1 MTTYAVI
8 MSVSLIITTIML
20 VIIAK
25 QKPKNQMQQIFVVN
39 MVLLFVLCFFVLMQ
53 ILLSEPLN
61 IDPIYFDYFAY
72 IGGCFIPVSIFI
84 TSLIFTNTKITL
96 RKRHLLLLVVPIIS
110 LLMLWTNEAHHL
122 FFEKYS
128 IYMKQAIFGPFANIH
143 NAYSYLMLA
152 LAIIMFIRGA
162 IKNSGIFSKQSIL
175 ILLGIIF
182 PVGINMLGTFGI
194 VDITIYITPIMFLVA
209 VIFFALAIFKF
220 NFLNVNPVALQRIVD
235 RISDGYVVLNDD
247 NIITDFNETF
257 IDMFNLSKSQIRN
270 IHIEK
275 LLDNNKGNKGG
286 NKNLI
291 KIISEI
297 RKKDTEYSNI
307 IYFKK
312 YNKYFNVEINNI
324 KNKHS
329 IIGTLIL
336 FKDVTQLEMDKQLI
350 KNNQDILVEQERLA
364 SLGQMIGGIAHNLKT
379 PIMSIGGAAEGISDL
394 IKEYKLSIRDN
405 EVTIEDHEQIANEM
419 FEWVEKI
426 KTHIS
431 YMSDVITAVKGQ
443 AVTLS
448 KGNEVTFCIDELI
461 KHIDILMKHE
471 LKNALIY
478 LNITNNVPDNITLTG
493 NINGLVQVVNNIVSN
508 AIQAYKGKTN
518 ENIDLVFNIID
529 NNLVIAIK
537 DYAGG
542 IPEKIKNK
550 IFSEMITTKGKNG
563 TGLGLFMSYSNI
575 KAHFGGD
582 ITFETQEKVGTTFYI
597 TIPIK

>member
-96 RKRHLLLLVVPIIS
+96 KKRYLLLLVVPIIS

-128 IYMKQAIFGPFANIH
+128 IYMKQAVFGPFSHIH
-143 NAYSYLMLA
+143 NIYSYLMLA

-162 IKNSGIFSKQSIL
+162 IKNSGIFSTQSIL

-209 VIFFALAIFKF
+209 IIFFALAIFKF

-247 NIITDFNETF
+247 NIIIDFNKTF

-270 IHIEK
+270 LHIEK
-275 LLDNNKGNKGG
+275 LLDGNKENKIN

-291 KIISEI
+291 KIIYEV
-297 RKKDTEYSNI
+297 RKKDIEYSNI

-312 YNKYFNVEINNI
+312 YQKYFNVEINNI
-324 KNKHS
+324 RNKNN
-329 IIGTLIL
+329 IIGTLVL
-336 FKDVTQLEMDKQLI
+336 FKDVTQLETDKQLI

-379 PIMSIGGAAEGISDL
+379 PIMSVGGAAEGISDL
-394 IKEYKLSIRDN
+394 IKEYKLSIKDS

-419 FEWVEKI
+419 NEWVEKI

-443 AVTLS
+443 AVSLS
-448 KGNEVTFCIDELI
+448 KGNEVTFCVDELI

-478 LNITNNVPDNITLTG
+478 LNITNNVPDKVTLTG

-508 AIQAYKGKTN
+508 AIQAYNGKTN

-542 IPEKIKNK
+542 IPEKIKDK

-582 ITFETQEKVGTTFYI
+582 ISFDTKEKVGTTFYI
-597 TIPIK
+597 TIPVK